1 MKLIDNAGKPVS
13 LEGIDPK
20 IATALEQAFG
30 GITHQFSAAMSATLK
45 PFETKITELN
55 QTIEGLP
62 KKDDS
67 KTTETPKPGDASTT
81 TSSPELK
88 AILDA
93 VNGLSTRMEEV
104 ETKSVAER
112 EAKTSQSLTA
122 AYIEKN
128 HPNLKGK
135 DSILGRIASK
145 KPKNEDEVKA
155 ALEDE
160 RKFLASVTNEDQ
172 VTKLFSADP
181 VAEGGKGGQVD
192 DKEAQIKSKI
202 DAINSE
208 LPKS

>member
-1 MKLIDNAGKPVS
+1 MKLIDSAGKPVS
-13 LEGIDPK
+13 LEGIEPK
-20 IATALEQAFG
+20 LATALEQAFG

-45 PFETKITELN
+45 PIEAKLVELAKAPPAP
-55 QTIEGLP
+55 EPKVDEP
-62 KKDDS
+62 KKVDDP
-67 KTTETPKPGDASTT
+67 TLA

-93 VNGLSTRMEEV
+93 VNGLKTRIDEV
-104 ETKSVAER
+104 ETKSTTER
-112 EAKTSQSLTA
+112 EGKESQARTV

-135 DSILGRIASK
+135 DSMIARIASG
-145 KPKNEDEVKA
+145 KPKDDDAIKA
-155 ALEDE
+155 AIETE
-160 RKFLASVTNEDQ
+160 RAHIVSLTGEEQA
-172 VTKLFSADP
+172 TKLFSADP

-192 DKEAQIKSKI
+192 DKEAEAKAKI